1 MRIVDK
7 DCPLTVGE
15 LSEMAEMMFGGL
27 VKAVVDVKR
36 GIMAVDAE
44 LHADEESEL
53 LQSGS
58 EQADVW
64 GINLYPEFFGTD
76 DFIEFDSVINIRPV
90 QGNRSRDIG
99 DQRLRDEI
107 ARIAGDLVK
116 A

>member
-1 MRIVDK
+1 MRTIKKGD
-7 DCPLTVGE
+7 PLTLSE
-15 LSEMAEMMFGGL
+15 LTEMAEKMFGGL

-36 GIMAVDAE
+36 EIMVVDAE
-44 LHADEESEL
+44 LHADEENEL

-58 EQADVW
+58 KQADVW

-90 QGNRSRDIG
+90 QGNRSRDIE

>member
-1 MRIVDK
+1 MRTIKKGD
-7 DCPLTVGE
+7 PLTLSE
-15 LSEMAEMMFGGL
+15 LTEMAERMFGGL

-36 GIMAVDAE
+36 EIMVVDAE